1 VDIMMPEDRFEDFV
15 REHAAEYNKPPETPR
30 EEMWARIQA
39 ERSARRF
46 QPHRTRFERRW
57 VWAGAAVAALLLLGI
72 AIGRFTAPEGSGPP
86 SVVEGSDPTAPAEV
100 VPAAYRVAAEKH
112 FGRAE
117 VLLTQ
122 FRSDAEPGQRDA
134 EFSSWARELL
144 GDTRLLLDSPAA
156 EDLEYRE
163 LLEDLEL
170 VLAQIVRAATKRR
183 MEERQWVADSMD
195 QRGVMERLRL
205 LMPQWPAGA
214 GT

>member
-1 VDIMMPEDRFEDFV
+1 
-15 REHAAEYNKPPETPR
+15 
-30 EEMWARIQA
+30 
-39 ERSARRF
+39 
-46 QPHRTRFERRW
+46 
-57 VWAGAAVAALLLLGI
+57 
-72 AIGRFTAPEGSGPP
+72 
-86 SVVEGSDPTAPAEV
+86 